1 MYLIKTCRNGVSS
14 FNVLSPQQT
23 HDTNAA
29 GVLVALQNS
38 IESAKFSFGR
48 KNWEVGV
55 ASNGAST
62 NKVLYQ
68 PENASVVD
76 HLIFAWPLSHELEL
90 ALHDAFTASQKQML
104 KSN

>member
-1 MYLIKTCRNGVSS
+1 M
-14 FNVLSPQQT
+14 LSPQQT

-62 NKVLYQ
+62 NKVPYQ
-68 PENASVVD
+68 LENASVVD
-76 HLIFAWPLSHELEL
+76 HLIFAWPLSYELEL
-90 ALHDAFTASQKQML
+90 ALHDAFTGSQKQML